1 MRYVESQTNGKPNNL
16 NVLGANKL
24 KKIDNSRYNVPMPE
38 RDEPDQISMKQ
49 I

>member
-1 MRYVESQTNGKPNNL
+1 MPNEWQAKQSKCF
-16 NVLGANKL
+16 GSKQAK